1 MDETPYAATDFALPT
16 HDCDLVMKGGV
27 TSGLVYPYAI
37 LELAKK
43 YRFRSIGGT
52 SAGGIAAAF
61 AAAAEYGRSVR
72 NDPSS
77 FLRLQKHCEALPDL
91 LHGLFQPTPRFRG
104 LMAFLLRAQS
114 SKGGVG
120 IAVALLTSFWL
131 TAALGILIGGG
142 VLHLASAGSAGVAL
156 GAVVGLGAA
165 LLIRLVSLA
174 KGMAGQGFGLC
185 PGLTQPGANQVGLV
199 DWLHGALQDIAFND
213 PEHPTPLTFGDL
225 EKAGSDGNALQLR
238 MMTTNLSMRRPHTLP
253 TMNLPLGFSF
263 GEWKAY
269 FPSAVMTYLEQVTG
283 PLRHAEA
290 HRSFPRPDDLPVLV
304 AVRMSLSFPVLFSA
318 VPLVMRDL
326 ESYRRA
332 RSTGGTPDIAL
343 RRLWFTDGGL
353 SSNFPIH
360 LFDAILPSRPTFA
373 LSLDELPRGADE
385 AGPRVSI
392 PKHARDGVGLPIYET
407 TSLLGFVNALL
418 GSAKDW
424 QDNLLASL
432 PGQRERIARVLLS
445 KREGGLNL
453 TMPVEVSRALMGYG
467 REVGK
472 RFVAGD
478 FDFEDHRWRRSLV
491 AYEQIE
497 ATVAAMEA
505 VWGKGKLSAWFKA
518 YGDDPKH
525 YRRFT
530 KSDRTRM
537 RQRLDAIAALQDAHF
552 TPAIQSKDRKMPRPK
567 TRLRLGPDL

>member
-1 MDETPYAATDFALPT
+1 VNESPYTANDFTSPTDE
-16 HDCDLVMKGGV
+16 CDLVMKGGV

-72 NDPSS
+72 NDPSA
-77 FLRLQKHCEALPDL
+77 FLRLQRHCEALPDL
-91 LHGLFQPTPRFRG
+91 LQGLFQPSPRFRG
-104 LMAFLLRAQS
+104 LMAFLVKAQS
-114 SKGGVG
+114 SKGWVG
-120 IAVALLTSFWL
+120 IGFALLTSFWL
-131 TAALGILIGGG
+131 TATLGALGGAAMLR
-142 VLHLASAGSAGVAL
+142 LMSAGWAGIAL
-156 GAVVGLGAA
+156 GALFGLVVA
-165 LLIRLVSLA
+165 LIVRLVRLA

-185 PGLTQPGANQVGLV
+185 PGLTQPGTDQAGLV

-225 EKAGSDGNALQLR
+225 EQVGSDGKALQLR

-253 TMNLPLGFSF
+253 TMNLPLGFSLE
-263 GEWKAY
+263 EWKAY
-269 FPSAVMTYLEQVTG
+269 FPTGVLKHLEQVTR
-283 PLRHAEA
+283 LLKHTES
-290 HRSFPRPDDLPVLV
+290 HRAFPRPDDLPVLV
-304 AVRMSLSFPVLFSA
+304 AVRMSLSFPILFSA
-318 VPLVMRDL
+318 VPLAMRDL

-332 RSTGGTPDIAL
+332 RSTGGTPTIAL
-343 RRLWFTDGGL
+343 KRLWFTDGGL

-360 LFDAILPSRPTFA
+360 MFDSILPSRPTFA
-373 LSLDELPRGADE
+373 LSLDDLPPSSDE
-385 AGPRVSI
+385 AGQRVSI
-392 PKHARDGVGLPIYET
+392 PRHARDGVGLPIHET
-407 TSLLGFVNALL
+407 ASLMGFVNGLL

-453 TMPVEVSRALMGYG
+453 TMSPEVSRALMGYG
-467 REVGK
+467 REVGQ

-478 FDFEDHRWRRSLV
+478 FDFDDHRWRRSLV

-497 ATVAAMEA
+497 ATVAAMAA
-505 VWGKGKLSAWFKA
+505 VWGGGKLGAWFKA
-518 YGDDPKH
+518 YGDNPKH
-525 YRRFT
+525 YRAFT
-530 KSDRTRM
+530 ETDRTQM
-537 RQRLDAIAALQDAHF
+537 RQRLDAFAALHDQCF
-552 TPAIQSKDRKMPRPK
+552 SPAIPSKDRKMPRPK
-567 TRLRLGPDL
+567 TRLRLAPDV